1 MNYGFFSCLTQ
12 LITSSVKRYAVKSC
26 QFFRRNL
33 LFRRIFIIFKGL
45 NSVAERA
52 AALNVLLP
60 TMYVDR
66 FGPEHLRKLQRM
78 HEDLIRRL
86 NHLTTMTNPIVQGI
100 HDAQGKFMRTSIDLA
115 GYTLQMMGEGLQY
128 GSIALAAS
136 GLGAEAGAV
145 VYGVS
150 KVFNWSGTAIRGSL
164 DMYDGNY
171 EDVIKSAGS
180 VFLFNGL
187 SRIGT
192 IGKLP
197 IHQQYLWD
205 IILTPYN
212 EAFNQLIE

>member
-1 MNYGFFSCLTQ
+1 M
-12 LITSSVKRYAVKSC
+12 SSVTPLSYVNSSAEIC
-26 QFFRRNL
+26 FFGG
-33 LFRRIFIIFKGL
+33 IFIIFKGL

-100 HDAQGKFMRTSIDLA
+100 HDAQGKFMRTTIDLA

-171 EDVIKSAGS
+171 GDAAKSAGLY
-180 VFLFNGL
+180 VLFNRI
-187 SRIGT
+187 SRVGSLA
-192 IGKLP
+192 KLTLN
-197 IHQQYLWD
+197 QQYIWD
-205 IILTPYN
+205 VILMPYN
-212 EAFNQLIE
+212 ETINKLIE